1 MAGTKATCYRLCGD
15 EFSMLI
21 DNSTDIH
28 HINHFTQTILDN
40 MATPLIIHKQKFVL
54 GASLGIAFY
63 PEDGKNP
70 QELLKMPTQPCI
82 LLNMLGAISNNSLG
96 VK

>member
-1 MAGTKATCYRLCGD
+1 MAGTKATCYRLGGD

-28 HINHFTQTILDN
+28 HITHFVQTILDN
-40 MATPLIIHKQKFVL
+40 MATPFIINKQKFVL

-70 QELLKMPTQPCI
+70 QELLKNADTAMYI
-82 LLNMLGAISNNSLG
+82 AKNAGGN
-96 VK
+96 K